1 MQPNRETLLCHYHYD
16 PLDQLTASSPAKQA
30 NIQRF
35 YLKDRL
41 ATEIQGTTQRSI
53 FQHDDQLVAQQQR
66 QNGNVETRLLATDQ
80 KRSVLNSL
88 DSNRPHP
95 LAFPP
100 YGHCAPQYG
109 LLSLLSFNG
118 EQSDPITGHY
128 LLGKGY
134 RAFNPVLMRFNSPDS
149 WSPFGEGGL
158 NAYAYCIGDP
168 VNRLDPSGHA
178 SYWSLIANNL
188 SKAIKTAKKS
198 NISHSATF
206 SSGPFKSSNFSKS
219 AVNINSEKIIQP
231 LSETNWDFIGY
242 HGSTTDSASSLL
254 AGLDSRH
261 MNSASGLS
269 SGKGFYVSPTL
280 QTAIDFSE
288 VAASYIENGKPQIFE
303 VHVKHFTSMRPG
315 VQYRFATMGEGGLR
329 PRKLNEMEILLRE
342 PIYKAVSIRTTGKS
356 KKTILPRGSE
366 APF

>member
-1 MQPNRETLLCHYHYD
+1 MLMQSSRETLLCHYHYD

-30 NIQRF
+30 TTQRF

-53 FQHDDQLVAQQQR
+53 IQHDDQLVAQQQR
-66 QNGNVETRLLATDQ
+66 QNSNVETRLLATDQ
-80 KRSVLNSL
+80 QRSVLNAL

-118 EQSDPITGHY
+118 ERPDPITGHY

-168 VNRLDPSGHA
+168 VNRLDPSGHSSLA
-178 SYWSLIANNL
+178 IWLLKYFPATVATTNKTDSLIKL
-188 SKAIKTAKKS
+188 SKQSKSLTSSTPANTARSTRSASRARPTQNANAAKAHNVSNKKNNPLLTRNQTAPNPTNVEMPASWTYSKSGAAFKKSGLTKSAQDTFDAFQNAIKNTGASPSEAARLAGETKLKKLTNAKIETWQIRLS
-198 NISHSATF
+198 GSERATF
-206 SSGPFKSSNFSKS
+206 LIEDRMVK
-219 AVNINSEKIIQP
+219 V
-231 LSETNWDFIGY
+231 
-242 HGSTTDSASSLL
+242 
-254 AGLDSRH
+254 
-261 MNSASGLS
+261 
-269 SGKGFYVSPTL
+269 L
-280 QTAIDFSE
+280 Q
-288 VAASYIENGKPQIFE
+288 V
-303 VHVKHFTSMRPG
+303 
-315 VQYRFATMGEGGLR
+315 GGH
-329 PRKLNEMEILLRE
+329 
-342 PIYKAVSIRTTGKS
+342 T
-356 KKTILPRGSE
+356 
-366 APF
+366 